1 MTASGSREAAPARA
15 APNAPR
21 AKKVPAPLRLL
32 AVVDGTERTN
42 RVLDY
47 IVTLAQ
53 GRDAIEVIVLNVQT
67 KREDARLRGYQSFKQ
82 DEVDDR
88 LINDLGAPI
97 VGSASRLLD
106 KVSIQHRSKVLI
118 GEPVQTIL
126 RCAAEEDCDSIV
138 IGERRPEGIRRWIS
152 ATAGLTLGSSP
163 VLRLLAAAKTP
174 VVVVK

>member
-1 MTASGSREAAPARA
+1 MTEAGFQAAPPARTASPI
-15 APNAPR
+15 PR
-21 AKKVPAPLRLL
+21 ARKVPAPLRLL

-42 RVLDY
+42 RVIDY

-53 GRDAIEVIVLNVQT
+53 GREAIEVLLLNVQS
-67 KREDARLRGYQSFKQ
+67 KSHDARLRGYQTFMES
-82 DEVDDR
+82 EVDDR

-97 VGSASRLLD
+97 VGSASRMLD
-106 KVSIQHRSKVLI
+106 KVQIQHRSKVLV

-138 IGERRPEGIRRWIS
+138 VGDRRPEGMSGWIS
-152 ATAGLTLGSSP
+152 ATLRSRP
-163 VLRLLAAAKTP
+163 IWRLLAAANTP